1 MKSIFF
7 CLIAFTFLLLGY
19 FLKKNNII
27 QNFHSYLKHSNT
39 VYDEDIIHFKF
50 NYTDKKFDDFT
61 EDIRSFIN
69 SNSIRY
75 QSNQKR
81 YYDENDSKKVVDMML
96 NFHNNQIN
104 PPQLSCSSRAS
115 AMQEILK
122 VLGVKSRLVNLFS
135 ENSGSH
141 SFLEVLNPNTNQ
153 WILEDPDYNI
163 AYKFIN
169 QDKKVSLADLV
180 TSSNEDFHPCRGAQC
195 SWSFAD
201 NLKNY
206 TGAALFY
213 NFDHSPV
220 IFLNQKKF
228 KVNTVLKWDKK
239 KRNIIDYVN
248 DIWGDN
254 ITEAVT
260 IIIN

>member
-1 MKSIFF
+1 MKLIFF
-7 CLIAFTFLLLGY
+7 CLVAFTLLLSGY
-19 FLKKNNII
+19 YLKKNNII
-27 QNFHSYLKHSNT
+27 QIFHSYFKGYNT
-39 VYDEDIIHFKF
+39 VYDEDIIRLKF

-61 EDIRSFIN
+61 EGIRSFIN

-81 YYDENDSKKVVDMML
+81 NYDENDSKKVVDMML
-96 NFHNNQIN
+96 NFYNNKID

-122 VLGVKSRLVNLFS
+122 VLGIRSRLVNLFS

-163 AYKFIN
+163 SYKFIS

-180 TSSNEDFHPCRGAQC
+180 TNSNEDFHPCRGAKC

-228 KVNTVLKWDKK
+228 KANTVLKWDKK

-254 ITEAVT
+254 ITKAVT